1 MQKIARLSYKL
12 QIQVGHDYFKN
23 VKINYKDMIKY
34 IVSNF
39 CLSNSFTIN
48 FMYLKHRGQLNHC
61 IKHFHVP
68 FTDFW
73 YECYL
78 ICAYERTIR
87 AY

>member
-48 FMYLKHRGQLNHC
+48 FMYLKHRGQLNYYITC
-61 IKHFHVP
+61 VKLLSISCSFYCFLV
-68 FTDFW
+68 
-73 YECYL
+73 
-78 ICAYERTIR
+78 
-87 AY
+87 